1 MELIKTCVLT
11 NANVYVT
18 IVWYCVGETSIA
30 PLMIALVHLQNM
42 WVEMQLGNIETL
54 QQTRK

>member
-18 IVWYCVGETSIA
+18 IVGHCVGETSIS